1 MNIQMT
7 DYLRINISDMI
18 LVLISTC
25 LIIFIAKRYFWTSIL
40 GYFDRREKL
49 IADELAQAKQAQL
62 DGEAYR
68 EQYAEQLKGARSEAF
83 EIIESAKVS
92 AEQEGAELLS
102 KAKDDAKLIY
112 EKAQRDIERERVQAE
127 NEIKKEIT
135 EVAFMAASKIVR
147 KELDEQKQKDYI
159 DEFIENVGDR

>member
-25 LIIFIAKRYFWTSIL
+25 LIIFIAKRYFWT
-40 GYFDRREKL
+40 L

-92 AEQEGAELLS
+92 AKQEGAELLS

>member
-1 MNIQMT
+1 
-7 DYLRINISDMI
+7 MI

-83 EIIESAKVS
+83 EIIGKSAKVS
-92 AEQEGAELLS
+92 AKQEGAELLS

-135 EVAFMAASKIVR
+135 EVAFMAV
-147 KELDEQKQKDYI
+147 EQDCS
-159 DEFIENVGDR
+159 